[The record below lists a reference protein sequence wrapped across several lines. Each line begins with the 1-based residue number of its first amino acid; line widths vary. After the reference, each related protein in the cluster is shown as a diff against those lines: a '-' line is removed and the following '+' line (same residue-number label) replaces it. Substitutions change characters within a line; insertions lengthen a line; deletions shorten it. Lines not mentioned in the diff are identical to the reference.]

1 MSQKIRFVTAS
12 SILFLLMGCTAQEKQ
27 VLHELE
33 SMPGITCEED
43 DRSEKLLLK
52 GGRTPPKTWL
62 GVLDAPPR
70 QANAFVRWLRL

>member
-33 SMPGITCEED
+33 SMPGITCEVD
-43 DRSEKLLLK
+43 DQGEQQCHPDNPA
-52 GGRTPPKTWL
+52 TIT
-62 GVLDAPPR
+62 D
-70 QANAFVRWLRL
+70 NN